1 MYNGLNIFNSYIIR
15 FFGLGLFIKSY
26 LPSYMEEKII
36 KGFNEEEFKLIREIV
51 KRVGQNRVDSI
62 KLIRNP
68 SG

>member
-1 MYNGLNIFNSYIIR
+1 
-15 FFGLGLFIKSY
+15 
-26 LPSYMEEKII
+26 MEEKII